1 MTENLSSKTKSR
13 VTCAIDFGKQGRQQ
27 AYARAPLSRNNSGW
41 GTVEIAVISIAN
53 GTGPTVLLT
62 AGVHGDEYEGQIALS
77 RLARSLDPG
86 EVQGRVIILPCVNVP
101 AALADM
107 RLSPIDGWD
116 INRCFPGDP
125 KGSFTPMLAHFLETA
140 VLPHADA
147 SVDLHT
153 AGHSF
158 DAALSTN
165 MHYSPDSNIRERTL
179 AAAAAF
185 GAPYNVVFSGV
196 DEGATFTSCVE
207 RRGILSLGTEVGG
220 WGRVNV
226 DGVRIAERGVHNIL
240 KHFGVIEGTPETAQ
254 EDGAA
259 GTRHMM
265 VRSPDA
271 YIFLPRDGLF
281 EPLHRAGDDVRAGQP
296 AGYLHNPEDLDCEP
310 VKLRYSQ
317 DGVLWMA
324 AGPGRG
330 KRGDAV
336 AVVMEDYVDDW

>member
-1 MTENLSSKTKSR
+1 MSEASTMQTGSR
-13 VTCAIDFGKQGRQQ
+13 ITCAVDFGKQGRQQ

-41 GTVEIAVISIAN
+41 GTLEIPVISIAN

-77 RLARSLDPG
+77 RLARTLDPG

-101 AALADM
+101 AAMEDV

-125 KGSFTPMLAHFLETA
+125 RGSFTPMLAHFLDSV
-140 VLPHADA
+140 VLPHADV

-158 DAALSTN
+158 DSALSTN
-165 MHYSPDSNIRERTL
+165 MHYSADSAVRERTM

-185 GAPYNVVFSGV
+185 GAPFNVVFSGV

-207 RRGILSLGTEVGG
+207 RRGILSMGTELGG

-226 DGVRIAERGVHNIL
+226 DGVRIAERGVRNIL
-240 KHFGVIEGTPETAQ
+240 KHFEVIEGTPDTVQ
-254 EDGAA
+254 DDGAP

-271 YIFLPRDGLF
+271 YTFAPRDGLF
-281 EPLHRAGDDVRAGQP
+281 EPLHRTGETVEAGKT
-296 AGYLHNPEDLDCEP
+296 AGYLHNPEDLSTEP
-310 VKLRYSQ
+310 VELRYAQ
-317 DGVLWMA
+317 GGVLWMA
-324 AGPGRG
+324 AGPGRA

-336 AVVMEDYVDDW
+336 AVVMEEYSDDW